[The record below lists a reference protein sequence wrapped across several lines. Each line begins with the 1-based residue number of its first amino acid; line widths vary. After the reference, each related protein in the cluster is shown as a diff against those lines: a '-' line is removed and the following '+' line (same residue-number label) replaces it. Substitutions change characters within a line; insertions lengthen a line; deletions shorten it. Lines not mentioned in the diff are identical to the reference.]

1 MLVYLFRD
9 KSSTDAFAIS
19 TDVTGQNIP
28 PLSPLTEWTF
38 VVAAIDPLKLVE
50 QWEVGDFQDVRSPG
64 GGQVLPFRRWAEAPS
79 IVSKVLAQLP
89 RLETQILGIS
99 GC

>member
-19 TDVTGQNIP
+19 TDVTGRNIP
-28 PLSPLTEWTF
+28 PLSPLTEWIF

-50 QWEVGDFQDVRSPG
+50 QWEVGDFQDV
-64 GGQVLPFRRWAEAPS
+64 LD
-79 IVSKVLAQLP
+79 
-89 RLETQILGIS
+89 RLEVDRYYLFEGGLKHRRSSQR
-99 GC
+99 C